1 MDQQHARR
9 IRARQQLTHLV
20 DLRGVVLLDVAQDT
34 HVLDGDELRGSVIS
48 RVASARSGV
57 QDSR

>member
-1 MDQQHARR
+1 MGQQHARHVCT
-9 IRARQQLTHLV
+9 RQQLTHLV

-34 HVLDGDELRGSVIS
+34 HVLDGDELRGSVS

-57 QDSR
+57 QNSR